1 MNSMAIVRIPMLFF
15 FIQTALSLP
24 VFRQNSETGPWYING
39 PVFDRDRAYA
49 ALGYM
54 LTDRLGIQAGYMS
67 QILENS
73 SKGQLQLSLHHNFL

>member
-1 MNSMAIVRIPMLFF
+1 MLFF

-24 VFRQNSETGPWYING
+24 VFSQNSETGAWYING

-54 LTDRLGIQAGYMS
+54 LTDRLGIHTGRLYEPNTGKQFKRAVT
-67 QILENS
+67 IVVAP
-73 SKGQLQLSLHHNFL
+73 